1 MGSALVRL
9 VPSGPGPVVNRLP
22 EHMGG
27 VVDAARVSLSPAR
40 MVQRETLVQSPNES
54 SGQMSPQTSM
64 KRKKADDDSVN
75 GSKKARTR
83 VRSVL
88 VSSYDN
94 KPNPSYVLT
103 SSGSATLA
111 ENVTAVSRGCV
122 QDFLDL

>member
-1 MGSALVRL
+1 
-9 VPSGPGPVVNRLP
+9 
-22 EHMGG
+22 
-27 VVDAARVSLSPAR
+27 LSPAR
-40 MVQRETLVQSPNES
+40 MVQRETLVQSPDES

-88 VSSYDN
+88 VSSYD
-94 KPNPSYVLT
+94 KIEPSYVLT
-103 SSGSATLA
+103 SSGAAILV

-122 QDFLDL
+122 QHFLDL